1 MGNAVK
7 RKNRRVKKTV
17 RKTFG
22 ALLMVTAITV
32 AAIPVPENMA
42 YDPTT
47 EGVPAYTDLSID
59 DLGTDVLPNSTT
71 HPTSN
76 GTAYTISKPS
86 TGNWQLD
93 WQFEYYSETDGAN
106 GFITKYNDQYQVEE
120 VSLNYRVYS
129 DYVNIPEAQISSFYS
144 ETASPTTTVDYYYG
158 DSKIGSSEV
167 HSLSYQYVLT
177 GDPTTVG
184 ALVHDFYYYNLRS
197 VYDDYKAAY
206 DDWYMYKDT
215 DEAYLHPLPED
226 VKATYK
232 DVYTTDDA
240 QMQYLCNEMFGSGTS
255 LYIQIVDK
263 RVYESGVAKSWERVY
278 VPRVYTAPVGT
289 DTLTINGKPYFV
301 DANNFLARNFA
312 AIVGIAEG
320 AFKGVSNV
328 KTLEMAREV
337 RYIANEAFENSFLQ
351 SITLS
356 QDATI
361 GNRAFKNC
369 NKLSSVTI
377 PTGVSAIGAE
387 AFAGTVIRDIVIP
400 DTVQVIG
407 DGAFYNCG
415 NLGTVTFESG
425 GSQDKT
431 IGDGAFYDCIGLNSV
446 DFGTA
451 RINEIGDAAFAVSL
465 VETGNMENFNMP
477 DYLAD
482 GDKIGDY
489 LLGNRLKLKYI
500 TMPTNLTGTNN
511 VKDNFVAGCQNLECV
526 TFPDNAADAKY
537 DVSTFYG
544 VTNPNFYVR
553 GPKTNTSGSTAS
565 CRKSTW
571 IALFDAVKDGATWTG
586 SPVPYV
592 YNEGGMDY
600 FEVCKDVDDDKQAD
614 YKMCIDQTGKLVSCT
629 FPSDVSP
636 KLIGR
641 SWDDPFT
648 IPAQVGTIT
657 VNTLGDG
664 CFNDVTV
671 RGETEYGVLDYI
683 QYLVIEDGSGINALD
698 PNVFKGAKELLG
710 VDIGDSVISIGD
722 SCFENCPKLEEI
734 TIGENIANIG
744 AAAFKNC
751 PSVKE
756 IYFDSPASLDT
767 FTIDNIGTEALST
780 GGSELTVHGEI
791 GTSYA
796 PFQWSMQSDNYVNT
810 DGLRVCYKTPEPTSL
825 TVIVDNKTNAPTL
838 VDYPHYEQ
846 VLRDHPEI
854 KQKITDGTALT
865 NEEKALINNT
875 SDLYIPEGIKS
886 VDVKGFI
893 NDRDGNGN
901 AFNDQS
907 VSKYVTKFDYYNQ
920 YKKFGLFNGYY
931 GTVDPTTGTD
941 TGSIDDV
948 INNAEYTP
956 SELAKLGVSYEEYD
970 KAAGIDNAIG
980 NDRLASVIMNDVT
993 YLPDKCFEN
1002 CEKLGLVSLGDDMQD
1017 VGSLPFFDCT
1027 ALTSV
1032 ACGNGNFV
1040 CNNGILYENDT
1051 DGSKKIVECLAS
1063 RGDEVGT
1070 STIDIKN
1077 DPDLA
1082 DVDEIAEGAFSDC
1095 DDIRFV
1101 NLEGAN
1107 DLTLIPVDCF
1117 RDSDSLKEIDLPKNI
1132 EEIAEGAFKDI
1143 DYGVTVI
1150 ARNKNVFLNSEAF
1163 DGVNAKNQEYY
1174 VTYEDAHSR
1183 KTARTKKVNVE
1194 QTLDDL
1200 FTVRFYMN
1208 DGITLLK
1215 TDFVEQGKNA
1225 EPPADEDM
1233 PVIPGYVFAGWNR
1246 SYKNIT
1252 ADCFILAVYNPAPDP
1267 GPGTPTPTPGP
1278 GTPTP
1283 KPTQKP
1289 SSGTPQPSGGSPQPG
1304 PVQNVSPSPTATKY
1318 TLTVVYGSGSGQYPA
1333 GTKVIIEAIDAP
1345 QGKVFDK
1352 WVVTGATATV
1362 YSTTSKATTVTTAAG
1377 DTAIT
1382 ATYKDASST
1391 TPTNTGGN
1399 GSSGTY
1405 SRTGVGT
1412 GTGGG
1417 NPTGNNGTRVDITKP
1432 GISDTDKAYASVS
1445 GSTDSFIVKITE
1457 SADAA
1462 NQVATALAAKYGDMT
1477 PIKYFA
1483 MDISLYDSTGT
1494 TKITDTQ
1501 NLSVNVT
1508 IPIPD
1513 ALRTYAGNNK
1523 VGAVVNGNQ
1532 LEDLP
1537 CKFVTVDGVPCVTFT
1552 ARHFSPYTIYVD
1564 TNNLSF
1570 GVTDGSPKTGDPIHP
1585 KWFVVIAL
1593 AAGSLF
1599 LFLKKD
1605 RVVIPKAAQ

>member
-1 MGNAVK
+1 MGKVAK

-42 YDPTT
+42 YDPTS
-47 EGVPAYTDLSID
+47 EQVPAYSSLSIT

-71 HPTSN
+71 NPASN

-86 TGNWQLD
+86 SGNWQLD
-93 WQFEYYSETDGAN
+93 WQFEYYAETGGAN

-120 VSLNYRVYS
+120 VNLKYRVYS
-129 DYVNIPEAQISSFYS
+129 DYVNIPEDQITSYYS

-158 DSKIGSSEV
+158 DTKAGSATV
-167 HSLSYQYVLT
+167 NSLAYQYVLT
-177 GDPTTVG
+177 GDPATVG
-184 ALVHDFYYYNLRS
+184 TLVHDFYYYNLPT
-197 VYDDYKAAY
+197 VYEEYKAKYEDYKLYAG
-206 DDWYMYKDT
+206 T

-232 DVYTTDDA
+232 NVYTSDDS
-240 QMQYLCNEMFGSGTS
+240 QMQYLCDQVFGSGTS

-263 RVYESGVAKSWERVY
+263 RVYESGIAKTWERVY
-278 VPRVYTAPVGT
+278 IPRIYTAPT
-289 DTLTINGKPYFV
+289 DTDTVTINGKSYKV
-301 DANNFLARNFA
+301 DANNFLANNFA
-312 AIVGIAEG
+312 AIIGIAKG
-320 AFKGVSNV
+320 AFANVSNV
-328 KTLEMAREV
+328 KTLEMEKEV

-369 NKLSSVTI
+369 NKLLTVTI
-377 PTGVSAIGAE
+377 PTGVSAIGSE
-387 AFAGTVIRDIVIP
+387 AFAGTVIRNITIP
-400 DTVQVIG
+400 DTVKEIG

-415 NLGTVTFESG
+415 SLTDVVFESG
-425 GSQDKT
+425 GSQDKNL
-431 IGDGAFYDCIGLNSV
+431 GNGAFYDCLALNNV
-446 DFGTA
+446 DFGTS
-451 RINEIGDAAFAVSL
+451 RIVKMGDACFAVSL
-465 VETGNMENFNMP
+465 VETGNMETFNMP

-482 GDKIGDY
+482 GANIGEY
-489 LLGNRLKLKYI
+489 LLGNRLKLKYVV
-500 TMPTNLTGTNN
+500 MPTNLTGTND
-511 VKDNFVAGCQNLECV
+511 VEDTFVAGCQNLECV

-544 VTNPNFYVR
+544 VTNPSFYVR
-553 GPKTNTSGSTAS
+553 GPKTNTSGSTAT

-571 IALFDAVKDGATWTG
+571 IALFDAVKDGATWIG

-592 YNEGGMDY
+592 YTEDGMDY
-600 FEVCKDVDDDKQAD
+600 YEVCKDVDGDKQAD

-636 KLIGR
+636 KKIGI

-664 CFNDVTV
+664 CFGDITV

-683 QYLVIEDGSGINALD
+683 QYLVIEDGSGITALD

-710 VDIGDSVISIGD
+710 VDIGNSVNSIGD
-722 SCFENCPKLEEI
+722 SCFENCPKLKEV

-751 PSVKE
+751 PSITE
-756 IYFDSPASLDT
+756 IFFDSPANLES
-767 FTIDNIGTEALST
+767 FTIENIGAEALST
-780 GGSELTVHGEI
+780 GSSELTVHGEI
-791 GTSYA
+791 GLSYA
-796 PFQWSMQSDNYVNT
+796 PFQWSMQSENYVNA

-825 TVIVDNKTNAPTL
+825 TVIVDNQTNNPTL

-854 KQKITDGTALT
+854 KAKLTGGTPLT
-865 NEEKALINNT
+865 NAEKELINCT
-875 SDLYIPEGIKS
+875 SDLVIPEGIKS
-886 VDVKGFI
+886 VDVLGFI
-893 NDRDGNGN
+893 TNLDGNGN

-907 VSKYVTKFDYYNQ
+907 VAKYVSKFDYYNQ

-931 GTVDPTTGTD
+931 GTVNPSTGVDGGT
-941 TGSIDDV
+941 IDGV
-948 INNAEYTP
+948 INNAEY
-956 SELAKLGVSYEEYD
+956 SSADGVPYEKYD
-970 KAAGIDNAIG
+970 PANGIDDAIG
-980 NDRLASVIMNDVT
+980 NDRLASVIMYDVK
-993 YLPDKCFEN
+993 YLPDKCFNN
-1002 CEKLGLVSLGDDMQD
+1002 CEKLGLVSLGDDIED
-1017 VGSLPFFDCT
+1017 VGALPFFDCR
-1027 ALTSV
+1027 ALTSI
-1032 ACGNGNFV
+1032 ACSNDNFV
-1040 CNNGILYENDT
+1040 CNNGILYENKSNGT
-1051 DGSKKIVECLAS
+1051 KKVIECLAS

-1070 STIDIKN
+1070 STISVDN

-1082 DVDEIAEGAFSDC
+1082 SVSEIADGAFSDC
-1095 DDIRFV
+1095 DDIRFINFEGTP
-1101 NLEGAN
+1101 NLSI
-1107 DLTLIPVDCF
+1107 IPVDCF
-1117 RDSDSLKEIDLPKNI
+1117 KDSDSLKEIDLPKSI
-1132 EEIAEGAFKDI
+1132 DEIKEGAFSGI

-1150 ARNKNVFLNSEAF
+1150 ARNKDVFLNSAAF
-1163 DGVNAKNQEYY
+1163 DGPAAKNQEYY
-1174 VTYEDAHSR
+1174 VTYEEAHSR
-1183 KTARTKKVNVE
+1183 KTARSKGVNVE
-1194 QTLDDL
+1194 QTLNDL
-1200 FTVRFYMN
+1200 FTVRFFMN
-1208 DGITLLK
+1208 DGLTLLK
-1215 TDFVEQGKNA
+1215 TDFVEQGKSA
-1225 EPPADEDM
+1225 EPPEDDTM
-1233 PVIPGYVFAGWNR
+1233 PVIPGYEFTGWNR

-1252 ADCFILAVYNPAPDP
+1252 EDCFILAVYTPSSQP

-1278 GTPTP
+1278 GTPTAT
-1283 KPTQKP
+1283 PTKGP
-1289 SSGTPQPSGGSPQPG
+1289 GNTTPSPQKTTPG
-1304 PVQNVSPSPTATKY
+1304 PVVPPVSPTGTATKY

-1382 ATYKDASST
+1382 ATYKDATSGGSS
-1391 TPTNTGGN
+1391 GGTSKN
-1399 GSSGTY
+1399 SSGTY
-1405 SRTGVGT
+1405 SRTGTGT
-1412 GTGGG
+1412 GTSG
-1417 NPTGNNGTRVDITKP
+1417 NNNNGTRVDITKP
-1432 GISDTDKAYASVS
+1432 GISDTDKAYASVK
-1445 GSTDSFIVKITE
+1445 GSTDSFIVKVSE

-1494 TKITDTQ
+1494 NKITDTS

-1532 LEDLP
+1532 LEDLA
-1537 CKFVTVDGVPCVTFT
+1537 CKFVTVDGVPCVSFT
-1552 ARHFSPYTIYVD
+1552 ATHFSPYTIYVD
-1564 TNNLSF
+1564 TNNLTY
-1570 GVTDGSPKTGDPIHP
+1570 GTTDGSPKTGDPIHP

-1593 AAGSLF
+1593 AATSLF

-1605 RVVIPKAAQ
+1605 KVVIPKTV